1 MREQEARLSAR
12 VSARAG
18 VGVRT
23 RVCAQGSGSVG
34 VSDGGRACGKWPRR
48 GGRWGCGVAR
58 WVLLARRGAAAGFSD
73 PAFPP
78 SAGRRERSGAGAPS
92 PVRGAGKSAP
102 LAGIGTG
109 TDAPSAG
116 RGHRGGDRCPFGGKR
131 DGDRCP
137 LGRVRGEGPGQV
149 PHWWGA
155 GRGAGTGAP
164 SAAGE
169 AGTDVRAAGA
179 PLQDQ
184 AVGGAFSSRPME

>member
-23 RVCAQGSGSVG
+23 RVCARGSGSVG

-48 GGRWGCGVAR
+48 GGRWF
-58 WVLLARRGAAAGFSD
+58 LSARRGAAAGFSD

-78 SAGRRERSGAGAPS
+78 SAGRGERSGAGAPS

-109 TDAPSAG
+109 TDASSAG
-116 RGHRGGDRCPFGGKR
+116 RGDRGGDRCPFGGKR

-137 LGRVRGEGPGQV
+137 LGRVRGEGLGQV

-164 SAAGE
+164 SAAKE
-169 AGTDVRAAGA
+169 AGTDVRAARA